1 MMLKKL
7 IDLINI
13 NLKELINFNEDSW
26 MKIVLILKVIIKV
39 TLRLDEEGKV

>member
-1 MMLKKL
+1 MLKKL

-26 MKIVLILKVIIKV
+26 MKIVLILKVTIKV

>member
-26 MKIVLILKVIIKV
+26 MKIVLILKVTIKV